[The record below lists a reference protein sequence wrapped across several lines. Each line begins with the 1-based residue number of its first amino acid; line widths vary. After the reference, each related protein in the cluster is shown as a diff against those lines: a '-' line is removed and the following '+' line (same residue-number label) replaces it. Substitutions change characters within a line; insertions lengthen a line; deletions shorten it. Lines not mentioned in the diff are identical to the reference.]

1 MIATMTLTDS
11 SCLAGFHYDF
21 NAQVLEIELTQHRR
35 YAYQV
40 DPTLFAHF
48 LLAESKGQFYERR
61 QNTHDFSRGCSAGC
75 WVEGGEKK

>member
-1 MIATMTLTDS
+1 MIATMTLNDS

-48 LLAESKGQFYERR
+48 LLAESKGQFYNRYIKKQRR
-61 QNTHDFSRGCSAGC
+61 I
-75 WVEGGEKK
+75 